1 MKSATVADI
10 FVLHFFHIAIVVLV
24 FLIFAQFTFYMCPC
38 DILPSHYLPT
48 NATTT
53 AKAASFAKCMCVR
66 VCVCVSGMWAWLSA
80 AIKSS
85 YDMQTGRSAT
95 TNCWPKCLLIVTAVR
110 FFFFFLFSYIFWW
123 KFLYLGVCVCARM
136 CFCNLLAVCCLAVAR
151 LSDVVGAA
159 GDGRTNTVDTPLCV
173 CVCVLEYVWCCNF
186 KLTLRLLLQPSC
198 HVLQSSRLSIPNIL
212 RSFAAVFALNSL
224 RFAISCWLLL
234 LFFLLFLYCVAAASA
249 LHCCTSFALS
259 PPLARSHYCL
269 GSRLWLRAFGR
280 PFVSQ
285 PFSSR

>member
-85 YDMQTGRSAT
+85 YDMQTERSAT

-110 FFFFFLFSYIFWW
+110 FFFFVFSYIFDESFYTW
-123 KFLYLGVCVCARM
+123 A
-136 CFCNLLAVCCLAVAR
+136 
-151 LSDVVGAA
+151 
-159 GDGRTNTVDTPLCV
+159 CV
-173 CVCVLEYVWCCNF
+173 CVRACAFVTCL
-186 KLTLRLLLQPSC
+186 PSAAW
-198 HVLQSSRLSIPNIL
+198 LSL
-212 RSFAAVFALNSL
+212 DCRMS
-224 RFAISCWLLL
+224 
-234 LFFLLFLYCVAAASA
+234 
-249 LHCCTSFALS
+249 
-259 PPLARSHYCL
+259 
-269 GSRLWLRAFGR
+269 
-280 PFVSQ
+280 
-285 PFSSR
+285 